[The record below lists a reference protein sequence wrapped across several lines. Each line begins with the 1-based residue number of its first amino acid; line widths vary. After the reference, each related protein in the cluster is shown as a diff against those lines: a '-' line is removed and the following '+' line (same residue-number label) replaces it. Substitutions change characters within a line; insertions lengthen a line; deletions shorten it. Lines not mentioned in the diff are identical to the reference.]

1 MSADTIKAYFRS
13 IRTEL
18 ALAEEILNGPDE
30 MACKTLVASINN
42 MGLRGDFERI
52 LNLGSAISGAEIGTV
67 IQGRGCLKSEGG
79 EGDSMSP
86 CVRT

>member
-1 MSADTIKAYFRS
+1 MSGSVAGWNGFSPMSADTIKSYFRS

-18 ALAEEILNGPDE
+18 AAAEAILNGPNE

-67 IQGRGCLKSEGG
+67 CQNLESK
-79 EGDSMSP
+79 
-86 CVRT
+86 